1 MTKEEAQKTFNIA
14 AGFYNRALAL
24 ERQAAKASEWNN
36 VELFRS
42 QESEAM
48 SEMWKLLA
56 QFPSIDQS
64 KVA

>member
-1 MTKEEAQKTFNIA
+1 MTKEEAQKAFNIA
-14 AGFYNRALAL
+14 ADFYNRALFA

-36 VELFRS
+36 VELFRGK
-42 QESEAM
+42 ESEAM

-56 QFPSIDQS
+56 QFPALDQS